1 MEVLLWVLLRVLLFM
16 CCSWETR
23 FSQYV
28 NLFAG
33 FVRSFRKQKKRFA
46 YYRYDGTMRRHQ
58 YQWRLSVCMQR
69 QLMLSWKSA
78 NSSCR
83 VIVCTSRS
91 RHFEG
96 GNTLLCPKILNIPC
110 LHCTLNYTYILGGF
124 IEIFSHI
131 SIEIVLHLIS
141 IFLLPL
147 KTYWIWWLLWSSCR
161 CTWLASEAKPKQ
173 MQTRVRS
180 RDG

>member
-1 MEVLLWVLLRVLLFM
+1 
-16 CCSWETR
+16 
-23 FSQYV
+23 
-28 NLFAG
+28 
-33 FVRSFRKQKKRFA
+33 
-46 YYRYDGTMRRHQ
+46 MRRHQ

-96 GNTLLCPKILNIPC
+96 GNTLLCP
-110 LHCTLNYTYILGGF
+110 NYTYILGGF

-131 SIEIVLHLIS
+131 SIEMRSHIDWCYGWGPNHHGSLYLFAMTHAEPSQSNWIAPQLSPKAWVVQSVQTVLIHGVLH
-141 IFLLPL
+141 
-147 KTYWIWWLLWSSCR
+147 WIYWLLWSSCR